1 MAEKP
6 ASKGFWAPIRGLAR
20 HSAIY
25 AISTALQKLPGL
37 LLLPIYTSFDYLPS
51 YDDYADVVMLYTFGA
66 FMGYVFT
73 YGMDSAMMRYFFLG
87 KADRKTVFST
97 TMVFLLFSSG
107 LTALLMTLG
116 APQLAE
122 LLLGS
127 SAKTELIYLITA
139 ILFFDALGNLA
150 YLVLRAEEKAG
161 LFTVFKGLKFFM
173 EMGFNVWFLV
183 FWHLQTPGIF
193 YAGLAASALNLLMLV
208 PIILKYFKLRPDLRL
223 WREMLLF
230 ALPLLPN
237 GIAFTTTEMMDR
249 FLVKYLLNADALA
262 VYGASYKFGSALLLL
277 VMAFRNAWQPFFLK
291 TADRPD
297 AQQLYARVMSY
308 FVTGAALIVLIGT
321 LFLED
326 LLTLTLFGYGPL
338 LKPAY
343 WAGIGIIPVILLSYV
358 FYGMYVILT
367 PGFYIRKKSQYMI
380 LFTGSAGL
388 SNVIANFILLPWL
401 QSFWGAAWAT
411 LISYVAMALSI
422 YWVGQRLYPIQ
433 LEWARLAKVFSLL
446 GAVMLIY
453 YSADPDFGVRLTM
466 AVMILVTMAIW
477 ILTPAER
484 KMVLRRVGL

>member
-193 YAGLAASALNLLMLV
+193 T
-208 PIILKYFKLRPDLRL
+208 PD
-223 WREMLLF
+223 WP
-230 ALPLLPN
+230 LPP
-237 GIAFTTTEMMDR
+237 
-249 FLVKYLLNADALA
+249 
-262 VYGASYKFGSALLLL
+262 
-277 VMAFRNAWQPFFLK
+277 
-291 TADRPD
+291 
-297 AQQLYARVMSY
+297 
-308 FVTGAALIVLIGT
+308 
-321 LFLED
+321 
-326 LLTLTLFGYGPL
+326 
-338 LKPAY
+338 
-343 WAGIGIIPVILLSYV
+343 
-358 FYGMYVILT
+358 
-367 PGFYIRKKSQYMI
+367 
-380 LFTGSAGL
+380 
-388 SNVIANFILLPWL
+388 
-401 QSFWGAAWAT
+401 
-411 LISYVAMALSI
+411 SI
-422 YWVGQRLYPIQ
+422 C
-433 LEWARLAKVFSLL
+433 
-446 GAVMLIY
+446 
-453 YSADPDFGVRLTM
+453 
-466 AVMILVTMAIW
+466 
-477 ILTPAER
+477 
-484 KMVLRRVGL
+484 